1 MKIQVYYL
9 YSDFI
14 TSIRNNVNGISK
26 KVRKQIFASRIWK
39 PRSIQ
44 HRDKKTLL
52 TVKSSVHSKCLNF
65 VSLNIRSLKNKTTS
79 LFDFI
84 VSQNIDVLALTETW
98 LCCGDNAVLNDLL
111 PPGYDIRHVDRER
124 RGGGVALIY
133 KKDISFRNIVPTHE
147 ITQFELLD
155 CIIKVNKLSTRLVV
169 VYRPPPSRKNGL
181 KYENFA
187 IEWSSYIEQFV
198 EVREELLIVGDFNI
212 HVDSSNN
219 ESKGFLDILNANG
232 LTQHVTS
239 PTHQKG
245 HTLDLVITRE
255 QSNLLSGSPIVFISG
270 VSDANSS
277 FLSIIMLCYAI

>member
-1 MKIQVYYL
+1 M
-9 YSDFI
+9 
-14 TSIRNNVNGISK
+14 
-26 KVRKQIFASRIWK
+26 
-39 PRSIQ
+39 
-44 HRDKKTLL
+44 
-52 TVKSSVHSKCLNF
+52 
-65 VSLNIRSLKNKTTS
+65 KNKTTS

-98 LCCGDNAVLNDLL
+98 LWCGDNAALNELL

-133 KKDISFRNIVPTHE
+133 KKDISFRNIVPTHD
-147 ITQFELLD
+147 ITEFELLD
-155 CIIKVNKLSTRLVV
+155 CIIKVQSNTRLVV
-169 VYRPPPSRKNGL
+169 VYRPLPSRKNGL
-181 KYENFA
+181 RYENFA

-198 EVREELLIVGDFNI
+198 EVRKELLFVGDFNI
-212 HVDSSNN
+212 HIDSSNN

-245 HTLDLVITRE
+245 HMLDLVITKE
-255 QSNLLSGSPIVFISG
+255 QSNLLSGSSIVFISG

-277 FLSIIMLCYAI
+277 YFLDHYAVLCYLNVNRPKTVHKSVKFRAFRKIPVPAYQNDV